1 MSSIQAKDDF
11 KKAESQF
18 NKAKKLYQNQKFTEA
33 KHWLDLALERYQKA
47 QAIFK
52 EAEIYEYKAK
62 ISEFENNFQDAL
74 KFFQKA
80 ADLRIFQENPVIQG
94 EIHQNLA
101 RCLLHLKSYDKALSH
116 ALNAYD
122 LFESVEISI
131 KNAEIVYLIS
141 QIYYAQ
147 GDLKSSEFYLKLAID
162 LLQSNSHP
170 QLELFVLENYANV
183 LFKLGN
189 FIQAERY
196 FLQALKREHELK
208 NFHIVLNL
216 LSPLIEIYLEYDDFS
231 EARKYL
237 TDFIKIIQEIK
248 PTLELKEQSTFYLK
262 ISEFYFYLGNYS
274 LAEQYCEDAIEAN
287 ERQKSPNQVLLSRQ
301 LFHMAKIQLN
311 LHKTDIEFN
320 LDLIIPYLNE
330 AEQLA
335 QANNE
340 FHIQFEILLIKE
352 RAARLQGNLK
362 KANEFLE
369 TAFSLAQNPSHP
381 DFLGIA
387 LIWEQKATFEHK
399 KGNYEKAQEFFLKAL
414 ENFQL
419 SKYNRRLG
427 EIYYNLACV
436 SACLHLPEDVLMYLE
451 KAVNLNPKFRK
462 LAKNDEDF
470 HGLHQNELFLRL
482 IES

>member
-1 MSSIQAKDDF
+1 MSSIQAKNDF

-18 NKAKKLYQNQKFTEA
+18 NKAKKFYQNQNFKPA
-33 KHWLDLALERYQKA
+33 VHWLDLALEKYHNA

-74 KFFQKA
+74 RFFQKA
-80 ADLRIFQENPVIQG
+80 ADLRSVQKNPIIQG

-101 RCLLHLKSYDKALSH
+101 RCLFHLKNYDKALSH

-122 LFESVEISI
+122 LFESAEETR

-141 QIYYAQ
+141 QIYYTQ
-147 GDLKSSEFYLKLAID
+147 GDLKSSEFYLKIALGFF
-162 LLQSNSHP
+162 QSFSHP
-170 QLELFVLENYANV
+170 QIELFVIENYAHV
-183 LFKLGN
+183 LFELGN
-189 FIQAERY
+189 FFQAEIY

-208 NFHIVLNL
+208 NFHVVLNL

-231 EARKYL
+231 EAQKFL
-237 TDFIKIIQEIK
+237 TDFIKIFKEIK
-248 PTLELKEQSTFYLK
+248 TTLQLKEQSIYYFQ
-262 ISEFYFYLGNYS
+262 ISEFYFNLGNYA
-274 LAEQYCEDAIEAN
+274 LAEQYCEDAIETN
-287 ERQKSPNQVLLSRQ
+287 EQQKSPNQVLLSQQ
-301 LFHMAKIQLN
+301 LIHMGKIQLN
-311 LHKTDIEFN
+311 IHKTDVEFN
-320 LDLIIPYLNE
+320 SEQIIPYLHE
-330 AEQLA
+330 AEHLA
-335 QANNE
+335 KENNE
-340 FHIQFEILLIKE
+340 FHIQFKILLIKE
-352 RAARLQGNLK
+352 RINRLQGNLK
-362 KANEFLE
+362 KANELLE

-387 LIWEQKATFEHK
+387 IIWEQKATFEYK
-399 KGNYEKAQEFFLKAL
+399 KRNYEKAQEFFLKSL

-419 SKYNRRLG
+419 SNYNRHLG

-436 SACLHLPEDVLMYLE
+436 SACLHLPEDVLIYLE

-462 LAKNDEDF
+462 LAKKDKDF

-482 IES
+482 VES